1 MHEEIQHGALGR
13 RASLV
18 ELGRPAAEALR
29 AAGQT
34 VAVAES
40 STGGLLSASLLA
52 LPGASAWFLGGGV
65 VYTARSRRE
74 LLGIGAGDVAGLQPL
89 SEAMA
94 ARFAEFARRRLDATW
109 GVAEL
114 GIAGPTGGRGGH
126 PPGVSVVA
134 VDGPVRLATT
144 IRTGSADREAN
155 MWRFTEAA
163 LALLEEAVQMHGG
176 SA

>member
-1 MHEEIQHGALGR
+1 MHEPNHHEAIGR
-13 RASLV
+13 RVSLAG
-18 ELGRPAAEALR
+18 LGRPAGEALL

-40 STGGLLSASLLA
+40 STGGLLSAALLA
-52 LPGASAWFLGGGV
+52 VPGASAWFLGGSV

-74 LLGIGAGDVAGLQPL
+74 ILGIRAEDVAGLQPL

-94 ARFAEFARRRLDATW
+94 SRFAEFARCRLDATW

-126 PPGVSVVA
+126 APGLSVIA
-134 VDGPVRLATT
+134 VDGPLTLATT
-144 IRTGSADREAN
+144 VRTGSVDREEN

-163 LALLEEAVQMHGG
+163 LALLERAVLMRGG
-176 SA
+176 AP